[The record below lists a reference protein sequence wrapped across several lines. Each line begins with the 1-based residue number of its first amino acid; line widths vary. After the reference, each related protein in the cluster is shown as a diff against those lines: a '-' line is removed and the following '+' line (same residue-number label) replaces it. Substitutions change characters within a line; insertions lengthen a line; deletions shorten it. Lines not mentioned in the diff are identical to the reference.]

1 MASDVTRSEFDHL
14 ASRVS
19 VVEREVE
26 GEKMVTRH
34 VLEQSRRN
42 GDDLTALKTR
52 LDRIENRLEGHDNRF
67 DGLERK
73 VDRLAGE
80 MAGLRAELPTM
91 IGDVMREVLH
101 ERDTKR

>member
-14 ASRVS
+14 ATRVS

-34 VLEQSRRN
+34 ILEQTRRN
-42 GDDLTALKTR
+42 SDDLAAIKAR
-52 LDRIENRLEGHDNRF
+52 QDRHDDRF
-67 DGLERK
+67 DTLERK

-91 IGDVMREVLH
+91 MGEVMRKVL
-101 ERDTKR
+101 RDRDSKR

>member
-1 MASDVTRSEFDHL
+1 MAGDVTRSEFDHL
-14 ASRVS
+14 ATRVS

-42 GDDLTALKTR
+42 GDDLAALKAR
-52 LDRIENRLEGHDNRF
+52 MGRVEQSV
-67 DGLERK
+67 DGLTVE
-73 VDRLAGE
+73 VAGLKTEVAGLKTE
-80 MAGLRAELPTM
+80 MAGFSKNLPT
-91 IGDVMREVLH
+91 IVGDVLREVFR